1 MPPVARGASH
11 VLVVVDMQQD
21 YDLAA
26 NLELYG
32 RVRSPYA
39 NDIAPLVP
47 MINRVRNSAA
57 WERVVWTLDWL
68 PAAMER
74 TFCRAGTPGAA
85 LLPALDFREAED
97 VLFKKDSDDSFCEVG
112 GLPEERTSCATLGGV
127 LASLGHGPAHS
138 SLTFVGQRFERC
150 MLKSALHARHLVRAP
165 PPPSHHLDASQHRLI
180 SDRVAAGL

>member
-1 MPPVARGASH
+1 MPPVAREASR

-112 GLPEERTSCATLGGV
+112 GLPEERTSCATLGRQPRPGAQQPHV
-127 LASLGHGPAHS
+127 CRAAL
-138 SLTFVGQRFERC
+138 R
-150 MLKSALHARHLVRAP
+150 ALHAQVCHARTASGACAPSP
-165 PPPSHHLDASQHRLI
+165 PPPIPSSGRKPTSPDF
-180 SDRVAAGL
+180 

>member
-1 MPPVARGASH
+1 
-11 VLVVVDMQQD
+11 
-21 YDLAA
+21 
-26 NLELYG
+26 
-32 RVRSPYA
+32 
-39 NDIAPLVP
+39 
-47 MINRVRNSAA
+47 
-57 WERVVWTLDWL
+57 VVWTLDWL

-150 MLKSALHARHLVRAP
+150 MLKSAMHARHLVRAP
-165 PPPSHHLDASQHRLI
+165 PPPPRSFGRLLSSI
-180 SDRVAAGL
+180 RGTCTVVHSEFVLYKPSRIL